1 MAVFS
6 TASSNAFPQHLT
18 IIILGLT
25 PRCFPKSRS
34 FSNLTLVDCSFFI
47 VFPNLLLYIQK
58 LSFEWISWSTFIPS
72 FSDRFSYT
80 EAPKFEKNDTAP
92 IVNGGV
98 SLPPSRRDHEPH
110 IRNIN
115 RCFAWK
121 LQGFFLRFSVLRRLE
136 SLKLTASLLITLKL
150 GRTPRKVF
158 VLEFFPPFS
167 LVKPLLVS

>member
-1 MAVFS
+1 MAGFV
-6 TASSNAFPQHLT
+6 TANSNAFPQHLT

-34 FSNLTLVDCSFFI
+34 FSNLTVVDCSFFPI
-47 VFPNLLLYIQK
+47 YYLFIQK
-58 LSFEWISWSTFIPS
+58 LSFEWISWSTGSRLFQIDFPTQKPQS
-72 FSDRFSYT
+72 WR
-80 EAPKFEKNDTAP
+80 KNDTAP

-98 SLPPSRRDHEPH
+98 CLPPSRRDHERH

-150 GRTPRKVF
+150 GRAPGKCSF
-158 VLEFFPPFS
+158 WSFS
-167 LVKPLLVS
+167 HHFRWWNRC